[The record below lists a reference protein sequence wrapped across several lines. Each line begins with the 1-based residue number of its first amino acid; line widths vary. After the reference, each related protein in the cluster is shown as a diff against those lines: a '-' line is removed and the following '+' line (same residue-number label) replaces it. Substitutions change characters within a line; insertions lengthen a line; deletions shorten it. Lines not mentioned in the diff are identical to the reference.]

1 MYINKNKVLTNL
13 TVVKTATSEKG
24 IRHVSLLRDIGNCR
38 RESDSGLHRIEG
50 NIYDESIYTI
60 PLDIAIQNI
69 LKGDFRD
76 MWSAIERNTNGAGVE
91 TIRSL
96 TADDV
101 FSFLQTEEDKLYV
114 AANDAD
120 VAYFLSHLP
129 ENTPALLLLPCS
141 DMEVME
147 QPYSTEEIIKRVD
160 KDGRITGIIRV
171 ELKDIVNYPGV
182 DLEDTLDLFSER
194 LVGSPLLCSID
205 YEVVGHEPNNSLLIK
220 VTGDTE
226 LLGLD
231 DYVGEKL
238 CRFDE
243 MVEKMDYLKQV
254 MVFCRIGRNDSAK
267 FPKIS
272 AIFDDTM
279 ESIKE
284 HLKPLLDSNAVL
296 NGPLHGQ
303 ELVAWAENIIS
314 TATDIV
320 PQSVKDTMKD
330 ILQEAEDADEKWY
343 YCFLSESAGK
353 FWNEVP
359 MPEALEK
366 AFHTYLNILA
376 TGIPG
381 MLGGE
386 LPMEP
391 AHTTYTNETV
401 GIALY
406 DLSDTMVVFKD
417 EKSAEAFYK
426 LYGVEP
432 SEFYYWSEGGWSA

>member
-1 MYINKNKVLTNL
+1 M
-13 TVVKTATSEKG
+13 
-24 IRHVSLLRDIGNCR
+24 
-38 RESDSGLHRIEG
+38 
-50 NIYDESIYTI
+50 
-60 PLDIAIQNI
+60 
-69 LKGDFRD
+69 
-76 MWSAIERNTNGAGVE
+76 E

-205 YEVVGHEPNNSLLIK
+205 YEVVGHEPNNTLLIQ

-243 MVEKMDYLKQV
+243 MVEKMDYLKQT
-254 MVFCRIGRNDSAK
+254 MVFCRIGRNDSTK

-272 AIFDDTM
+272 VIFDDTI
-279 ESIKE
+279 ESIKK
-284 HLKPLLDSNAVL
+284 HLKPLIDSSAVL
-296 NGPLHGQ
+296 NGSLHGQ

-359 MPEALEK
+359 MPEALEE
-366 AFHTYLNILA
+366 AFHTYLTILA
-376 TGIPG
+376 TVIPG

-386 LPMEP
+386 LPHEP
-391 AHTTYTNETV
+391 ALTTYTDETV
-401 GIALY
+401 GIDIY

>member
-205 YEVVGHEPNNSLLIK
+205 YEVVGHEPNNTLLIK

-303 ELVAWAENIIS
+303 ELIAWAENIIS

-359 MPEALEK
+359 MPEALEE
-366 AFHTYLNILA
+366 AFHTYLAILA
-376 TGIPG
+376 TVIPG

-386 LPMEP
+386 LPHEP
-391 AHTTYTNETV
+391 ALTTYTDETV
-401 GIALY
+401 GIDIY

>member
-1 MYINKNKVLTNL
+1 MYINKNKVLANL
-13 TVVKTATSEKG
+13 AVVKTATSEKG
-24 IRHVSLLRDIGNCR
+24 IRQVSLMRNVGNCR

-50 NIYDESIYTI
+50 NIYDENIYTI

-69 LKGDFRD
+69 LNGDFRD
-76 MWSAIERNTNGAGVE
+76 MWSAIKRNTNGAGVE

-147 QPYSTEEIIKRVD
+147 QPCSTEEIIKRVD

-171 ELKDIVNYPGV
+171 EMKDIVNM

-194 LVGSPLLCSID
+194 LVGSTLLCSID
-205 YEVVGHEPNNSLLIK
+205 YEVVGHEPNNTLLIQ

-243 MVEKMDYLKQV
+243 MVEKMDYLKQT

-272 AIFDDTM
+272 VIFDDTM

-284 HLKPLLDSNAVL
+284 HLKPLMDSSAVL
-296 NGPLHGQ
+296 NGSLHGQ

-359 MPEALEK
+359 MPEALEE
-366 AFHTYLNILA
+366 AFHTYLTILA
-376 TGIPG
+376 TVIPG

-386 LPMEP
+386 LPHEP
-391 AHTTYTNETV
+391 ALTTYTDETV
-401 GIALY
+401 GIDIY